1 MNSIVIWAFVTAALF
16 SRWTG
21 FVFFG
26 GVLLTLT
33 VCKALHLVHVAALT
47 RSQVHLVW
55 SCLFAVAL
63 LFLCMNTLA
72 YDATELATVG
82 YFSTLFLS
90 FLFFLAFLSFSS
102 SRKTDLERLFAT
114 ILLICTGT
122 IIGEFVLVNLFDVS
136 NALMPASKN
145 SPSYLN
151 TFYGIYRPF
160 GLTGQFSITGCL
172 VAISLLLVAELR
184 PPTKME
190 ITLSIAAVLLT
201 LSAQAF
207 LALAIVFLAPSI
219 LNRIIIITP
228 MLSVLIAG
236 LGILAFL
243 LNVDTTFLSDGLFKK
258 FEFNYITKHLFENAR
273 IGESFKDSNFY
284 QLVFGHF
291 KHNEVGTEVG
301 LINFIYNFGILPTAF
316 YLFTVVL
323 LVWPSRNWAIWLGL
337 LLVSNLHYA
346 AFYFIETQL
355 LFALMIL
362 VPRFKRAKTLAH
374 SDVQT
379 DHMVAAKS

>member
-1 MNSIVIWAFVTAALF
+1 MNSFLIWAFVTAALF

-21 FVFFG
+21 FVFFF

-33 VCKALHLVHVAALT
+33 VLKALHLVRVAAFART
-47 RSQVHLVW
+47 QVHLVW
-55 SCLFAVAL
+55 IFLFAIAL

-72 YDATELATVG
+72 YDATELANVG

-90 FLFFLAFLSFSS
+90 FFFFLAFISFSS

-122 IIGEFVLVNLFDVS
+122 IIGEFVLVNFFDVS

-151 TFYGIYRPF
+151 TFYGVYRPF

-172 VAISLLLVAELR
+172 VAISLLLVAECR
-184 PPTKME
+184 PPTKIE
-190 ITLSIAAVLLT
+190 ITLSTVAVLLT
-201 LSAQAF
+201 LSAQAI
-207 LALAIVFLAPSI
+207 LALAVVLLVPSI
-219 LNRIIIITP
+219 LNRIIANTP

-236 LGILAFL
+236 FGASAFL
-243 LNVDTTFLSDGLFKK
+243 LNVDTTFLSAGLFEK
-258 FEFNYITKHLFENAR
+258 FELSYITKHIFENAN
-273 IGESFKDSNFY
+273 IAESFKDSSFY
-284 QLVFGHF
+284 QLLFGHF

-301 LINFIYNFGILPTAF
+301 LINFIYNFGILPTVF
-316 YLFTVVL
+316 YFFAVIIAI
-323 LVWPSRNWAIWLGL
+323 WPSRNWAIWLGL
-337 LLVSNLHYA
+337 LFASNLHYA
-346 AFYFIETQL
+346 AFYFIEAQL
-355 LFALMIL
+355 LIALMIL
-362 VPRFKRAKTLAH
+362 VPRFKRAKILAQA
-374 SDVQT
+374 DVQA